1 MTFCYII
8 LFCSSLLP
16 FIMPLIT
23 PFHSSKTLVP
33 GTSFFP
39 APWGAFSWNNIN
51 IHFPDSC
58 KHASQFLTS
67 FPRTFSHCLGCFII
81 YNCSTSQT
89 SIKHLMSAT
98 AFFCII
104 QVVSFVTTM
113 TTHLEKSSFWFTLG
127 KTSSFLFLSR
137 HPFFLSNR
145 KLVCCLG
152 TWTSGVNTKFNLVLL
167 SNQQFQE
174 QVGWISLPWECKEC
188 PDWEI
193 LGFELSWCSVT
204 SKCPVFLQHNVSQS
218 NSRR

>member
-8 LFCSSLLP
+8 LFCSSLLS

-58 KHASQFLTS
+58 KHALSSSPHFQGHC
-67 FPRTFSHCLGCFII
+67 PPCLGRFII

-89 SIKHLMSAT
+89 SVKHLMSAT
-98 AFFCII
+98 AFFCI
-104 QVVSFVTTM
+104 QVVSCVTT
-113 TTHLEKSSFWFTLG
+113 TTSHLEKSSFWFTLR
-127 KTSSFLFLSR
+127 KASSFLLLSR
-137 HPFFLSNR
+137 HPFFLGNR

-152 TWTSGVNTKFNLVLL
+152 T
-167 SNQQFQE
+167 
-174 QVGWISLPWECKEC
+174 
-188 PDWEI
+188 
-193 LGFELSWCSVT
+193 
-204 SKCPVFLQHNVSQS
+204 
-218 NSRR
+218 